1 MVITLIKS
9 PAPVRLSLRYA
20 NGMVVSHNARALSY
34 DEKSL
39 RLLSSQQFE
48 KGTTLSVLAP
58 FFEGIAT
65 CWVIGIARS
74 QEQPGY
80 FELVLEFA
88 KEPTL
93 VAAPASA
100 PRTQRN
106 QPHQNEMREAIERL
120 TTGLYRLPSP
130 RFSQVLLEL
139 PSDLRS
145 LALTASAAA
154 VIFLLQEK
162 GLVDLGRLVR
172 EARKGVKR

>member
-1 MVITLIKS
+1 MVI
-9 PAPVRLSLRYA
+9 
-20 NGMVVSHNARALSY
+20 SHNARALSC

-39 RLLSSQQFE
+39 RVLSSQQFE

-74 QEQPGY
+74 QEQAGY

-88 KEPTL
+88 KKPAI
-93 VAAPASA
+93 VAVPASA
-100 PRTQRN
+100 PRAQRN

-130 RFSQVLLEL
+130 RFSHVFREL
-139 PSDLRS
+139 PSELRS

-162 GLVDLGRLVR
+162 GLVDLNRLVR